1 MTTDNQARKAR
12 NGSGHPAASP
22 QHNDDM
28 NALTAPLDPG
38 VVRDF
43 LRHAASAL
51 GIGAGEG
58 AARPRRSLAR
68 KRNSQTRPGALVI
81 ATTLLGLTLA
91 APAIGGR
98 GEQYPLIVTPLQT
111 GSGHEEAEQIRVGIF
126 DTKGQRLVQA
136 QVHGRSRVGA
146 LPAGEYTVEV
156 SSATGSSTYQVR
168 LGPGEPGIVRYGG
181 VQS

>member
-1 MTTDNQARKAR
+1 MTTRKPTTTSPTASTKTTT
-12 NGSGHPAASP
+12 SGRFDPA
-22 QHNDDM
+22 
-28 NALTAPLDPG
+28 

-43 LRHAASAL
+43 LHTAATALAIAPRATVARARAKRSARS
-51 GIGAGEG
+51 GDPQ
-58 AARPRRSLAR
+58 PRS
-68 KRNSQTRPGALVI
+68 GALAI

-98 GEQYPLIVTPLQT
+98 GEQYPLIVTPVQT

-126 DTKGQRLVQA
+126 SPEGQRLVHA

-146 LPAGEYTVEV
+146 LPAGEYTVRV
-156 SSATGSSTYQVR
+156 SSATGSSTHHVK

-181 VQS
+181 PQA